1 MPRNWKG
8 ERFGIFEYPICC
20 KISKKVKRTLWRKT
34 FRKKV
39 SKSRKIEKGDPL
51 GFFNNHSVAK
61 HREIEWGKH
70 LFSEKNLGA
79 EKKLKEGT
87 LWDFQHPFWRWRKT
101 AKNWR
106 VDPLR
111 NNKFSKKSLAVPKKN
126 WKGGPFGLARYG
138 MLRGKT
144 GKSFLI
150 QFARPNGASWC
161 KNIL

>member
-1 MPRNWKG
+1 MDRVASTFGEKTNFRKKVTQCRGIERGNALGFLNTQSVVKYLRKWKG
-8 ERFGIFEYPICC
+8 
-20 KISKKVKRTLWRKT
+20 TLWRKT

-101 AKNWR
+101 AKK
-106 VDPLR
+106 L
-111 NNKFSKKSLAVPKKN
+111 
-126 WKGGPFGLARYG
+126 KGGPFEE
-138 MLRGKT
+138 
-144 GKSFLI
+144 
-150 QFARPNGASWC
+150 
-161 KNIL
+161 